1 MGCDVNACRRNY
13 LMFAQLSP
21 VTARRQRWL
30 RMGSLGFHALLL
42 AWLLHTPEP
51 QLLTPFS
58 VAVGQNGKSVT
69 RLYWPSKSPDDSS
82 QSSSDKATERYRHQ
96 RLSHEKLTWRAPAQ
110 PPKLAAPQN
119 TLARTNTEDNSQT
132 QTLSALGHGAQAGA
146 LYGTLSNGPFF
157 GNEIR
162 PALPVATSDP
172 VAYPWELPDFEGN
185 VVVEIVIDTHGDIV
199 GKKVLQSLGAK
210 LDEKVLTALDNWHF
224 QPATHNGA
232 PIASKQDAVFH
243 FRARG

>member
-1 MGCDVNACRRNY
+1 
-13 LMFAQLSP
+13 MFAQLSP

-30 RMGSLGFHALLL
+30 RMASLVFHALLL
-42 AWLLHTPEP
+42 AWLLHTSEP
-51 QLLTPFS
+51 QLLTATS
-58 VAVGQNGKSVT
+58 IAAGQNGKSVT

-96 RLSHEKLTWRAPAQ
+96 RLSHEKLMFKAAVQPDKLTAQ
-110 PPKLAAPQN
+110 QSA
-119 TLARTNTEDNSQT
+119 LARTNAEDKSTT

-146 LYGTLSNGPFF
+146 PYGTLNNGPFS

-162 PALPVATSDP
+162 PALPVTTSDP
-172 VAYPWELPDFEGN
+172 VAYPWELPDSEGN
-185 VVVEIVIDTHGDIV
+185 VVVEIVIDTRGDIV
-199 GKKVLQSLGAK
+199 AKKVLQSLGPK
-210 LDEKVLTALDNWHF
+210 LDEKVLLALDNWHF
-224 QPATHNGA
+224 QPATRNGA

>member
-1 MGCDVNACRRNY
+1 
-13 LMFAQLSP
+13 MFAQLNP

-30 RMGSLGFHALLL
+30 RLGSLGFHGLLL
-42 AWLLHTPEP
+42 AWLLHPPEP
-51 QLLTPFS
+51 QLLTPVS
-58 VAVGQNGKSVT
+58 VALGQNGKSVT

-96 RLSHEKLTWRAPAQ
+96 RLSHEKLTWKAPAQ
-110 PPKLAAPQN
+110 PAKLPAPQN
-119 TLARTNTEDNSQT
+119 TLARTNQEDNSQT
-132 QTLSALGHGAQAGA
+132 QTLSALGHGAQAG
-146 LYGTLSNGPFF
+146 LPYGTLGNGPFS

-185 VVVEIVIDTHGDIV
+185 IVVEIVIDTHGDIV
-199 GKKVLQSLGAK
+199 AKKVLQSLGPK
-210 LDEKVLTALDNWHF
+210 LDEKVLLALDNWHF
-224 QPATHNGA
+224 QPATRNGA

>member
-1 MGCDVNACRRNY
+1 
-13 LMFAQLSP
+13 MFAQLSP

-42 AWLLHTPEP
+42 AWLLQTPEP

-58 VAVGQNGKSVT
+58 IAVGQNGKSVT
-69 RLYWPSKSPDDSS
+69 RLYWPSKSPDESS

-96 RLSHEKLTWRAPAQ
+96 RLSHGKLTWTAPAQ

-119 TLARTNTEDNSQT
+119 TLARTSTEDNSQT
-132 QTLSALGHGAQAGA
+132 QTLSAVGHGAQAGA
-146 LYGTLSNGPFF
+146 PYGTLSNGLFL

-199 GKKVLQSLGAK
+199 GKKVLQSLGEK
-210 LDEKVLTALDNWHF
+210 LDEKVLAALDNWHF
-224 QPATHNGA
+224 QPATRNGA